1 MKKRWMTLMLA
12 LALAASLTACGAKD
26 GAASSGPDVSVPAA
40 GDVSLPAESDE
51 ETAEP
56 EDQQP
61 EGEQSEN
68 QQPADQ
74 QPAAPSQ
81 PESKPAEKPAS
92 TPDKKPDNGSGQSG
106 SSNGGSSSSGGT
118 ETAQSVDLAAFYE
131 TVSAGDNF
139 PAMAALTGDTLD
151 ALYPGLNDLKPRQ
164 CLVYTPMISAVG
176 AEIALVETASAGDVQ
191 TVKDIFQSRIDY
203 QIEQGA
209 FYPATVEAWK
219 NSTQIVSN
227 GTYVMLVC
235 MNGGCDGIVSSFNAL
250 FA

>member
-12 LALAASLTACGAKD
+12 LALAAALTACGEKD

-176 AEIALVETASAGDVQ
+176 AEIALVETDSAGDVQ

-227 GTYVMLVC
+227 GNYVMLVC

>member
-235 MNGGCDGIVSSFNAL
+235 MNGGCEGIAASFNAL

>member
-26 GAASSGPDVSVPAA
+26 GAASSSPDTSVPAA
-40 GDVSLPAESDE
+40 GDVSLPAESGE

-61 EGEQSEN
+61 EGEQTED

-106 SSNGGSSSSGGT
+106 SSNGGNSSSGGT

-219 NSTQIVSN
+219 NSSNIVSN

>member
-219 NSTQIVSN
+219 NSSKIVSN

>member
-151 ALYPGLNDLKPRQ
+151 ALYPGLNDLKPKQ

-235 MNGGCDGIVSSFNAL
+235 MNGGCEGIVSSFNAL

>member
-12 LALAASLTACGAKD
+12 LALAAALTACGEKD
-26 GAASSGPDVSVPAA
+26 LPASSGPDVSVPAA
-40 GDVSLPAESDE
+40 GDVSLPADGGE

-61 EGEQSEN
+61 EGEQSED

-151 ALYPGLNDLKPRQ
+151 ALYPGLNDLKPKQ

-176 AEIALVETASAGDVQ
+176 AEIALVETDSAGDVQ

-219 NSTQIVSN
+219 NSSKIVSN

>member
-12 LALAASLTACGAKD
+12 LALAATLTACGAKD
-26 GAASSGPDVSVPAA
+26 GAASSSPDTSVPAA
-40 GDVSLPAESDE
+40 GDVSLPAESGE

-61 EGEQSEN
+61 EGEQTEEPE
-68 QQPADQ
+68 PADQ

-106 SSNGGSSSSGGT
+106 SSNGGNSSSGGT

-151 ALYPGLNDLKPRQ
+151 ALYPGLNDLKPKQ

-219 NSTQIVSN
+219 NSTKIVSN
-227 GTYVMLVC
+227 GNYVMLVC

>member
-61 EGEQSEN
+61 EGEQSED

-219 NSTQIVSN
+219 NSTKIVSN

>member
-151 ALYPGLNDLKPRQ
+151 ALYPGLNDLKPKQ

>member
-12 LALAASLTACGAKD
+12 LALAAALTACGEKD
-26 GAASSGPDVSVPAA
+26 LPASSGPDVSVPAA

-61 EGEQSEN
+61 EGEQSED

-81 PESKPAEKPAS
+81 PESKPAEKPVSA
-92 TPDKKPDNGSGQSG
+92 PDKKPDNGSGQSG

-176 AEIALVETASAGDVQ
+176 AEIALVETASAGDV
-191 TVKDIFQSRIDY
+191 
-203 QIEQGA
+203 
-209 FYPATVEAWK
+209 
-219 NSTQIVSN
+219 
-227 GTYVMLVC
+227 
-235 MNGGCDGIVSSFNAL
+235 
-250 FA
+250 

>member
-12 LALAASLTACGAKD
+12 LALAAALTACGEKD
-26 GAASSGPDVSVPAA
+26 LPASSGPDVSVPAA
-40 GDVSLPAESDE
+40 GDVSLPADGGE

-61 EGEQSEN
+61 EDEQTEEPE
-68 QQPADQ
+68 PADQ

-151 ALYPGLNDLKPRQ
+151 ALYPGLNDLKPKQ

-219 NSTQIVSN
+219 NSTKIVSN
-227 GTYVMLVC
+227 GNYVMLVC